1 MIGRAR
7 LLFAGILF
15 VALAA
20 GARPA
25 YADGVSFGAKIGPL
39 FPSISKD
46 VTNFKNRTGWLGGVW
61 VGGNRRGAVGIQA
74 DFLYGKK
81 NVPSPL
87 VAGGD
92 VDVHFF
98 EIPVMARINLGTSDN
113 AGGYILVGPAFD
125 INLKSELN
133 GLDVKSQYESL
144 DLGIIGGAG
153 FEITRFIL
161 EVRYNWGLSNVINGD
176 LTNTTPIK
184 TRTFVILFGVRFTG

>member
-7 LLFAGILF
+7 LIVTGVLF

-25 YADGVSFGAKIGPL
+25 YADIGFGAKFGPL
-39 FPSISKD
+39 FPSVSKKVASFD
-46 VTNFKNRTGWLGGVW
+46 NRTGWLGGIFF
-61 VGGNRRGAVGIQA
+61 GGNRTGAVGIQV
-74 DFLYGKK
+74 DMLYGKK

-87 VAGGD
+87 VVGGD

-98 EIPVMARINLGTSDN
+98 EIPVMARINLGSSSK
-113 AGGYILVGPAFD
+113 AAGYILVGPAFD

-133 GLDVKSQYESL
+133 GLDVKSQYQSL

-153 FEITRFIL
+153 VEITRFL
-161 EVRYNWGLSNVINGD
+161 VEARYNWGLRNVINGD
-176 LTNTTPIK
+176 LTNTSEIK
-184 TRTFVILFGVRFTG
+184 TRTFVVLFGVRFS